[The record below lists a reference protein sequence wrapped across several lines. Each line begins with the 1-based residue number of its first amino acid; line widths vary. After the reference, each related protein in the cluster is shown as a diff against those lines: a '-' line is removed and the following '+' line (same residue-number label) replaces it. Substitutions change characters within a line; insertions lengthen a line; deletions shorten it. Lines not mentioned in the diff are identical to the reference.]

1 MTPLHVT
8 YLLYDTDI
16 SRANRVALAQADA
29 LIARG
34 HRVRIV
40 TKGVPLTWRT
50 SRAEWIFVDEF
61 REYNP
66 AADEIV
72 IGAESAI
79 LDDITIVDDDLY
91 REKLPVENNPPRVL
105 LVGAY
110 QNPQKGIDDGYG
122 AAAHARWFHQT
133 IELVRVSPWAPSREE
148 PLDIVQEFHVALTT
162 REMTRLMHSCDI
174 ILVPSWSEEGF
185 DLPLAEALA
194 SGLVAVVSDTPGHRD
209 IEKGPFYAAF
219 APERNAVELGERL
232 IDVLGD
238 DEQRERLRQRGRE
251 VAGVWRAEVAVG
263 RLEEALVALQSGVRR
278 P

>member
-1 MTPLHVT
+1 MTSLHVT

-34 HRVRIV
+34 HSVRIV

-66 AADEIV
+66 AANEIV

-91 REKLPVENNPPRVL
+91 REKLPSENNPPRVL
-105 LVGAY
+105 LAGAY

-133 IELVRVSPWAPSREE
+133 FELVRVSPWAPSREE

-174 ILVPSWSEEGF
+174 ILVPSWSEEGL

-194 SGLVAVVSDTPGHRD
+194 AGLVAVVSDTPEHRD
-209 IEKGPFYAAF
+209 IDKGPFYAAF

-232 IDVLGD
+232 IEVLGD
-238 DEQRERLRQRGRE
+238 HEQRERLRQRGRE
-251 VAGVWRAEVAVG
+251 VAGVWRAEVAVE
-263 RLEEALVALQSGVRR
+263 RLEAALRAVPG

>member
-1 MTPLHVT
+1 MTSLHVT

-29 LIARG
+29 LISRG

-61 REYNP
+61 REYN
-66 AADEIV
+66 AGAGEIV

-79 LDDITIVDDDLY
+79 LDDVTIVDDELY
-91 REKLPVENNPPRVL
+91 RERLPPENDPPRVL

-133 IELVRVSPWAPSREE
+133 FDLVRVSPWAPSREE
-148 PLDIVQEFHVALTT
+148 PLDTVQEFHVALTA

-174 ILVPSWSEEGF
+174 VLVPSWAEEGF

-194 SGLVAVVSDTPGHRD
+194 SGVVVVASDTPEHRD
-209 IEKGPFYAAF
+209 IDPGPFYAAF
-219 APERNAVELGERL
+219 APQRNAVELGEQL
-232 IDVLGD
+232 IEVLGD
-238 DEQRERLRQRGRE
+238 DEKRERLRQRGRQ
-251 VAGVWRAEVAVG
+251 VAGMWKAEVAVVK
-263 RLEEALVALQSGVRR
+263 LEAALRQALGLGPS
-278 P
+278 